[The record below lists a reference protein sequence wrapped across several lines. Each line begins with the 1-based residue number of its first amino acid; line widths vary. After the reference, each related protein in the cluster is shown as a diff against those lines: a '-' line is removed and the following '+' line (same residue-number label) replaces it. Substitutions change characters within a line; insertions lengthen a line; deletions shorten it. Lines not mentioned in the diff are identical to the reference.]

1 MFSVQSLL
9 DPNNDFDKTRTE
21 ISNAIASYLERLNSE
36 LGS

>member
-9 DPNNDFDKTRTE
+9 NPNNDFDKTRTE
-21 ISNAIASYLERLNSE
+21 ISNSIASYLETLNAE